1 MIERII
7 QAIFCIQFFFA
18 GHYFASEMRW
28 ARTKAEKALV
38 YLTVFSIGL
47 AGTLILAIGA
57 ILYPLGWIWHKVIR
71 KYHIWFIVKYILLK
85 RPLDYNRERG
95 EELHQRAIELNPK
108 WYQIDDRIFVWINN
122 WVDPNYR
129 SKEVHP

>member
-7 QAIFCIQFFFA
+7 QAVFCIQFFFA

-28 ARTKAEKALV
+28 AMTKTDKALV
-38 YLTVFSIGL
+38 YIIVFSIGL
-47 AGTLILAIGA
+47 AGALMLAIGA
-57 ILYPLGWIWHKVIR
+57 VLYPLGRIWQKVVV
-71 KYHIWFIVKYILLK
+71 KFHLWFIVKYILLK

-108 WYQIDDRIFVWINN
+108 WYQIDHRIFVWINN
-122 WVDPNYR
+122 WVDRNYR
-129 SKEVHP
+129 SKEDRP